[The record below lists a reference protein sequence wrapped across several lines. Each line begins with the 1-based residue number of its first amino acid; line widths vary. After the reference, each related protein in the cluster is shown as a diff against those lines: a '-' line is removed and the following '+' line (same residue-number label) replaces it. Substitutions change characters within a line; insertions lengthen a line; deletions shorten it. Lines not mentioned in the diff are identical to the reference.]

1 MPNVDLSAREFG
13 AAFKGFLEQAANG
26 APAEEP
32 IFARRIREHLGADPT
47 TLEIVGQT
55 LELTERP
62 NLQVALDSYLEVDG
76 RSAERLGF
84 VAESFVAMSITTLIS
99 PGKTGIWGGGTVNE
113 GPVGYAHVDVG

>member
-1 MPNVDLSAREFG
+1 MPNDDLSAREFG

-26 APAEEP
+26 VPVEEP

-55 LELTERP
+55 LEVTDRP
-62 NLQVALDSYLEVDG
+62 NLQLALDSYLEGDG

-84 VAESFVAMSITTLIS
+84 VAESFVAMSLTTLIAPAERGS
-99 PGKTGIWGGGTVNE
+99 G
-113 GPVGYAHVDVG
+113 AAAR